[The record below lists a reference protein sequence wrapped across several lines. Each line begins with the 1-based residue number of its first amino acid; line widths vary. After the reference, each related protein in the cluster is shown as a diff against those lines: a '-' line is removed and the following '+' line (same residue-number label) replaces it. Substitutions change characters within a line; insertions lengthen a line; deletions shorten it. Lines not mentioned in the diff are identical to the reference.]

1 MQAARFENKQK
12 ECHAPDCRAFVPDL
26 GKKFCP
32 ICQARLDRVKAQL
45 EVRLKDATGRRNGRV
60 VMPTVE
66 SLNPST
72 AASFDE
78 GLRRRVNDGQELS
91 QAERVTRAVRIVQ
104 MMKAGEKVEA
114 IVSQLSLADGA
125 ELESELAMYRDRN
138 TERARKWSGGLKR
151 DISTDKAILEK
162 VKNPR
167 LSRKTIAKE
176 LGLTDAALASRLRRL
191 RNEGHQVPDR
201 RHLPRKVREAA

>member
-1 MQAARFENKQK
+1 MQVAREKTKQK
-12 ECHAPDCRAFVPDL
+12 ECRAPDCRAFVPDL

-45 EVRLKDATGRRNGRV
+45 EVNSKDGTGRRNGRV

-78 GLRRRVNDGQELS
+78 GLRRRITAGHKLS
-91 QAERVTRAVRIVQ
+91 QAERMTRAVRIVQ
-104 MMKAGEKVEA
+104 MMKAGEKADA
-114 IVSQLSLADGA
+114 IVAQLSLTDRA
-125 ELESELAMYRDRN
+125 ELESELAMYRARN
-138 TERARKWSGGLKR
+138 QERARKWSGGLKR

-162 VKNPR
+162 VKDPK
-167 LSRKTIAKE
+167 LSRKAIAKE

-201 RHLPRKVREAA
+201 RQLPRRVREAA